1 MRRLSTLSAIALS
14 AGITACGGGSTP
26 STSDPPPSTTP
37 APPPTTAPPV
47 NPHAAAC
54 GQPLPSFSDSYGFG
68 IKVQLEPTNNRKVL
82 NASPLVRNPEYC
94 RSVGIAGQYCNTRFE
109 DQPQRVPCDH
119 YLSGTSE
126 TGRAGPNW
134 FEEVNGRLLKCGG
147 QGVTGESGNCRLK
160 ENNQYL
166 LDVTAPG
173 KYVACG
179 GTGSPGTCGNCVLEP
194 RTWGKIHPTPA
205 GLCYAE

>member
-1 MRRLSTLSAIALS
+1 MRRILLVSLLAA
-14 AGITACGGGSTP
+14 TAC
-26 STSDPPPSTTP
+26 SDSPTTPPPATTPPTPTTTLAP
-37 APPPTTAPPV
+37 APPP
-47 NPHAAAC
+47 NPFAAAC
-54 GQPLPSFSDSYGFG
+54 GQPLPRFADSYGFG
-68 IKVQLEPTNNRKVL
+68 IKVQLEPTRNRKVL

-147 QGVTGESGNCRLK
+147 QGVAGESGNCRLK

-194 RTWGKIHPTPA
+194 STWGKIHPTPA